1 MARQN
6 YSSLSTAGI
15 IKNPILIAENLFADY
30 LGTNVSQSNTFDL
43 VSMASAVQ
51 KYGSNEVGMRGQV
64 QNDLMALFTSYFENV
79 DVQVTT
85 SIVSDQYGQGTE
97 SRYNLIMEVW
107 FDADGN
113 RSSLVQA
120 LQVENS
126 TIKNIATIEVRK

>member
-15 IKNPILIAENLFADY
+15 IKNPTIIAENLFADY
-30 LGTNVSQSNTFDL
+30 LGTNVSQSNIFTL
-43 VSMASAVQ
+43 VSMSSAVQ
-51 KYGSNEVGMRGQV
+51 KYGSSEVGIRGQV
-64 QNDLMALFTSYFENV
+64 QNDLMSLFGSYFDNV
-79 DVQVTT
+79 DVTVTT
-85 SIVSDQYGQGTE
+85 STVKDQYGEGTE

-107 FDADGN
+107 FDADGV
-113 RSSLVQA
+113 RTSLVQA